1 MGDLSRGSKSRKFA
15 DVINVWPPTCLA
27 ASFLTLMTGLPRRA
41 KNARLKSA
49 TTAAVSDLAAA
60 ATAADDGPAETRDR
74 SDMSGTMAGLTR
86 LPCS

>member
-49 TTAAVSDLAAA
+49 TTAVFDVAAA
-60 ATAADDGPAETRDR
+60 KADGPAETRDR
-74 SDMSGTMAGLTR
+74 SDRSGTMAGLNR